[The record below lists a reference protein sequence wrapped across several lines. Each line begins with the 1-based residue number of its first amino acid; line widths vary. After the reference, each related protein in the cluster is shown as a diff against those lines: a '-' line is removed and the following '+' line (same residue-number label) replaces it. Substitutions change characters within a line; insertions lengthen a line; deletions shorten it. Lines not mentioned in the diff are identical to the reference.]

1 MYLLSAITN
10 CDTKK
15 LNMLKKILLYLNIL
29 HKRIVSKK
37 NYYSFSGVDVLIN
50 DIFKKQ
56 ESGFYLDIGC
66 QHPVKHNNT
75 YKLHKKGWKGVNI
88 DLDQDNIDL
97 FNLSRPND
105 LNICRAV
112 SSSSKEVELF
122 FYHKKSPINTV
133 EKKVSNFQNAKVKEI
148 KKITTNTLNNIIE
161 SSEFNNK
168 KFDLMSVDVEG
179 HELDVFIGFDLKKYA
194 PNVIV
199 VEFLDLS
206 LSKIE
211 IKNQNIHNIINSE
224 IYKFLTSQNYT
235 LTNVVYADLIFINN
249 NFRN

>member
-1 MYLLSAITN
+1 
-10 CDTKK
+10 
-15 LNMLKKILLYLNIL
+15 MLKKVLLYLNIL
-29 HKRIVSKK
+29 QKRIISKK
-37 NYYSFSGVDVLIN
+37 NYYSFSGVDVVIY

-75 YKLHKKGWKGVNI
+75 YKLHKKGWKGINI

-105 LNICRAV
+105 LNICSAV

-122 FYHKKSPINTV
+122 FYHKKSPINTI
-133 EKKVSNFQNAKVKEI
+133 EKKVSNFQKAQIKEI

-161 SSEFNNK
+161 SSEFNDK

-224 IYKFLTSQNYT
+224 IYKFLTSHDYT
-235 LTNVVYADLIFINN
+235 LANVVYADLIFINN
-249 NFRN
+249 NFKN

>member
-1 MYLLSAITN
+1 MYRISVTTN
-10 CDTKK
+10 CDYT
-15 LNMLKKILLYLNIL
+15 LNMFKKILLYLNIL
-29 HKRIVSKK
+29 HKSFISKK
-37 NYYSFSGVDVLIN
+37 NYYSFSGADVLIN

-66 QHPVKHNNT
+66 QHPIKNNNT
-75 YKLHKKGWKGVNI
+75 YKLFKKGWKGVNI
-88 DLDQDNIDL
+88 DLDQDNINL

-105 LNICRAV
+105 LNICTAV
-112 SSSSKEVELF
+112 SSSIEEVDLF
-122 FYHKKSPINTV
+122 FYHKKSPINTI
-133 EKKVSNFQNAKVKEI
+133 EKKVSNFQNARIKEI
-148 KKITTNTLNNIIE
+148 KKIKTNTLNNIIE
-161 SSEFNNK
+161 SSEYNNK

-179 HELDVFIGFDLKKYA
+179 HELDVFYGFDFKKNA

-206 LSKIE
+206 LPKIE

-224 IYKFLTSQNYT
+224 IYKFLTSKNYT
-235 LTNVVYADLIFINN
+235 LANVVYADLIFINN